1 MEGHI
6 IKAPYKLRYRLVEGV
21 ELFVRRRV
29 IIESR
34 DGEEEWIRV
43 KVPEKGASVDNIV
56 SEIDHRIKAPFTE

>member
-6 IKAPYKLRYRLVEGV
+6 IEAPYKLRYRLVEGV

-29 IIESR
+29 IFESR

-43 KVPEKGASVDNIV
+43 KIPEKGYQ
-56 SEIDHRIKAPFTE
+56 